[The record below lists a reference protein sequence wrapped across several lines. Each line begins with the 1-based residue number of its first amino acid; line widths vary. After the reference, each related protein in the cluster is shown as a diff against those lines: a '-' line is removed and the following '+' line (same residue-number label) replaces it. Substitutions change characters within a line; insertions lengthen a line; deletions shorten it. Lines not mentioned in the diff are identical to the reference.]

1 MQSAW
6 TGKRALRTRGSSL
19 LAIPLVV
26 ALILFA
32 GGEAPAEGDA
42 PAEAETPAVVAPN
55 FCVECHG
62 NPDFLVTAKK
72 LYDYYQ
78 EWEISVHRQED
89 VSCEDCHGGNSETR
103 DKKRAHGTEVS
114 GGLAVGSAV
123 SFQNIPSTCGE
134 CHDDIYEGYRQ
145 SNHFAHLRKKK
156 QEKQGPN
163 CVTCHGSINAT
174 VLNVNTV
181 QAVCQRCHNEETK
194 NHPELPAKANDI
206 LDRFLSINRYYR
218 YIGIRGDPT
227 DTQAFFAVMDQ
238 RIRELSVLWHT
249 FDLPTIDKETRFIL
263 DLLKAKRAEVRNLQR
278 TEQP

>member
-1 MQSAW
+1 VSTA
-6 TGKRALRTRGSSL
+6 
-19 LAIPLVV
+19 
-26 ALILFA
+26 
-32 GGEAPAEGDA
+32 D
-42 PAEAETPAVVAPN
+42 APN
-55 FCVECHG
+55 FCVECHS

-72 LYDYYQ
+72 LYDYFQ
-78 EWEISVHRQED
+78 EWEVSVHRQED
-89 VSCEDCHGGNSETR
+89 VSCEDCHGGNSEVR

-114 GGLAVGSAV
+114 GGLTVGSAV
-123 SFQNIPSTCGE
+123 SFENIPSTCGG
-134 CHDDIYEGYRQ
+134 CHGDIYEGFRQ

-181 QAVCQRCHNEETK
+181 QEACQRCHNEETG
-194 NHPELPAKANDI
+194 NHPELPAKASEL
-206 LDRFLSINRYYR
+206 LDRFLSIHRYYR
-218 YIGIRGDPT
+218 YIGIRGDPV

-238 RIRELSVLWHT
+238 RLRDLSVLWHT